1 MGFFLVWL
9 IHEILTGL
17 SIKLAKIF
25 GSDMMKLYQLERGGE
40 GMEQRNK
47 LFFYYIKD
55 EETDEKVSRLK
66 RIAAGNG
73 FEIVENGKDAN
84 SIVSVGGDGTFLQ
97 AVRKNNFRQDALF
110 VGISREGESSLYCD
124 FNLDNF
130 NEMLRSLMHEELEV
144 RRFPVIKAKINDE
157 PAFYCLNEVSIRST
171 IVKTIVI
178 DVLIDDRY
186 FETFR
191 GDGLIVSTP
200 TGSTA
205 YNKSA
210 NGAVIDPLIP
220 SYQVTE
226 VASLNNNQYRTL
238 GSSFVL
244 HHTRKLTLNV
254 QQTGNDHPI
263 ISLDNEAH
271 PIRRIQSL
279 QVEMDGSVVK
289 TVKLKNNSFWD
300 RVRRAFL

>member
-1 MGFFLVWL
+1 
-9 IHEILTGL
+9 
-17 SIKLAKIF
+17 
-25 GSDMMKLYQLERGGE
+25 
-40 GMEQRNK
+40 MEQRNR

-55 EETDEKVSRLK
+55 DETNEKIAKLK
-66 RIAAGNG
+66 RIAEGNG
-73 FEIVENGKDAN
+73 FKIVDHGDEAN
-84 SIVSVGGDGTFLQ
+84 IIVAVGGDGTFLQ
-97 AVRKNNFRQDALF
+97 AVRKNRFRQDALF
-110 VGISREGESSLYCD
+110 VGIGREGESSLYCD

-130 NEMLRSLMHEELEV
+130 NEMLHSLMHEELEV
-144 RRFPVIKAKINDE
+144 RRFPVIKTRINDGT
-157 PAFYCLNEVSIRST
+157 PYYCLNEVSIRST
-171 IVKTIVI
+171 IVKTIVM

-210 NGAVIDPLIP
+210 DGAVIDPLIP

-244 HHTRKLTLNV
+244 HNTRKLTLNV

-271 PIRRIQSL
+271 PIRRISSVK
-279 QVEMDGSVVK
+279 VEMDGTVVK

-300 RVRRAFL
+300 RVRRTFL